1 MDYKDIFGLEVP
13 PRKKKSRLITMLPD
27 LISLREQGASYEQ
40 LKQFVEKTTGMHIST
55 DWLEKTIRSMKK
67 K

>member
-1 MDYKDIFGLEVP
+1 MDYKEAFGFEVAP
-13 PRKKKSRLITMLPD
+13 GKKKARLITILPD

-40 LKQFVEKTTGMHIST
+40 LKQYVEKTTGMHIST
-55 DWLEKTIRSMKK
+55 DWVEKTVRAMKK